1 MTESV
6 KKVVFIAVGT
16 AILVSAIVINLYV
29 LDVVIFR
36 DVQETL
42 GKVLSVI
49 GISTVAVVAVMLLA
63 QAAGRR

>member
-6 KKVVFIAVGT
+6 KKVVLIAVGT
-16 AILVSAIVINLYV
+16 AILVSAIVIDLYV
-29 LDVVIFR
+29 LDVVIVR
-36 DVQETL
+36 DVRETL

-49 GISTVAVVAVMLLA
+49 AISTVAVVAVMLLA